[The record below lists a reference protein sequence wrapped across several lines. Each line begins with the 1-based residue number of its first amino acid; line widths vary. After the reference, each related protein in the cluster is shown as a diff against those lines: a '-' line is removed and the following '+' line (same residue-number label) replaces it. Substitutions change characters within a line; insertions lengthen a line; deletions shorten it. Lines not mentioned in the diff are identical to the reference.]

1 MIWEVTQVEVE
12 LCRVARYIYRYV
24 FFFGEILSAY
34 DIRLHLYQ
42 NKVGTP
48 TPTKKALSI

>member
-1 MIWEVTQVEVE
+1 MTQIEAE
-12 LCRVARYIYRYV
+12 LCRVARYYIYRYV